1 MLNTIHSYLPPPR
14 APIPPT
20 YRLLVSSSSSSFSSS
35 FFPRLLNKPCTFAMT
50 LNSYVQVTSSTL
62 SLSLSLTT
70 IAQKNSRNN
79 TDNKQ
84 QHERKRSNVSTSQ
97 TRYEIETIDRQA
109 KNSILVSPFYDDS
122 SRPYRTNET
131 LLRLIQAVYRPTTTT
146 TITHNTSSSSNNN
159 SIHICHSFDL

>member
-1 MLNTIHSYLPPPR
+1 MYICHDSKLLYTSDKLN
-14 APIPPT
+14 
-20 YRLLVSSSSSSFSSS
+20 
-35 FFPRLLNKPCTFAMT
+35 
-50 LNSYVQVTSSTL
+50 

-70 IAQKNSRNN
+70 IAQKNSRINN
-79 TDNKQ
+79 DNKQ

-131 LLRLIQAVYRPTTTT
+131 LDGFSMQCTDQQQRP
-146 TITHNTSSSSNNN
+146 
-159 SIHICHSFDL
+159 